1 MKSISEFEGIFLHR
15 DPVDMRRGINGLCDI
30 VTTAEMGSLMGNNL
44 FVFCGKRKNSI
55 KILYFNRSGFA
66 LWQMRLDRQKFIWP
80 KKINTDV
87 VVFTNEQLEWLLA
100 GYDVLKMRPFAE
112 LQYTKFC

>member
-1 MKSISEFEGIFLHR
+1 MRSISEFEGIFLHR
-15 DPVDMRRGINGLCDI
+15 NPVDMRKGINGLCDI
-30 VTTAEMGSLMGNNL
+30 VTSADMGNIMGNNL
-44 FVFCGKRKNSI
+44 FVFCGKKKNSI

-80 KKINTDV
+80 KKLNTDV